1 MPGPQVHSHW
11 LVHGAGANTTPHVR
25 EAFAMTFYE
34 GSARIDDRFVDWGGG
49 EGAVDRMLGSR
60 RHGELADSPRNPL
73 LFSRT
78 AKQRNTA

>member
-1 MPGPQVHSHW
+1 M
-11 LVHGAGANTTPHVR
+11 HGAGANATADVR

-73 LFSRT
+73 LFSRE
-78 AKQRNTA
+78 ARPHE

>member
-1 MPGPQVHSHW
+1 
-11 LVHGAGANTTPHVR
+11 
-25 EAFAMTFYE
+25 MTFYE

-73 LFSRT
+73 LFSRE
-78 AKQRNTA
+78 ALE